1 MWVRVMNRNSIWSLT
16 AACLF
21 VLLSTSVA
29 RAEADAAIETEPKAA
44 KEVETGAE
52 NGAEPAPFSDED
64 FAKSLIGNTYSGS
77 FDLDGWTNLGG
88 GLVLPPIYVRHYAR
102 DDGTVLVLTAMG
114 ASAGRGP
121 GFQVADA
128 LITGKPR
135 KGYTF
140 STSCMK
146 GDDYTLRFMGETSG
160 RDAAEWWTNMNK
172 AWEIE
177 IETGKI
183 SSVKARGVKCTNPN
197 W

>member
-1 MWVRVMNRNSIWSLT
+1 MWVRVMNRNPIWSLT

-102 DDGTVLVLTAMG
+102 DDGTVLVLTAMD
-114 ASAGRGP
+114 ASAGGGS
-121 GFQVADA
+121 GFKVADA

-160 RDAAEWWTNMNK
+160 RDAAEWWTNMNM

>member
-1 MWVRVMNRNSIWSLT
+1 MWVRGMNRKPIWSLT

-21 VLLSTSVA
+21 ALLSTGVA
-29 RAEADAAIETEPKAA
+29 RAEGEATAETEPKA
-44 KEVETGAE
+44 GAE
-52 NGAEPAPFSDED
+52 AETSAESGAEPAPVSDED
-64 FAKSLIGNTYSGS
+64 FAKSLIGKTYSGS
-77 FDLDGWTNLGG
+77 FDLDGWTNIGG

-102 DDGTVLVLTAMG
+102 DDGAVLVLAAKD
-114 ASAGRGP
+114 ASAGGGS
-121 GFQVADA
+121 GFEVTDA

-160 RDAAEWWTNMNK
+160 RDASEWWTNMNK
-172 AWEIE
+172 AWQIE

>member
-1 MWVRVMNRNSIWSLT
+1 MWVRVMNRNPIWSLT
-16 AACLF
+16 AAFLF
-21 VLLSTSVA
+21 ALLSTGVA

-52 NGAEPAPFSDED
+52 SGAERAPLSDED
-64 FAKSLIGNTYSGS
+64 FAKSLIGNTYSGN
-77 FDLDGWTNLGG
+77 FDIDGWTNLGG

-102 DDGTVLVLTAMG
+102 DDGTVLVLTAMD
-114 ASAGRGP
+114 ASAGGGS
-121 GFQVADA
+121 GFEVADA

-160 RDAAEWWTNMNK
+160 RDAAEWWTNMNM